1 MFSRD
6 VSKKLDFSTKF
17 CYFVFAHKNN
27 IPFFPVK
34 TSLMIAGIQAAVCIQ
49 GFLGLIFLNYK
60 HMKKLDQQLNNTDE
74 EKQ

>member
-1 MFSRD
+1 MNNFILSA
-6 VSKKLDFSTKF
+6 TI
-17 CYFVFAHKNN
+17 CYFVFAHKNS

-60 HMKKLDQQLNNTDE
+60 HMKKMDQQSNNSDE